1 MVSMLSQ
8 LELCSMDR
16 MTRQELMA
24 AIRARGD
31 IMPTDLLGQLEE
43 QPTRQLQLLLLLADC
58 SRCRGT
64 YGRIPPRP
72 TVPVC

>member
-16 MTRQELMA
+16 MTRQELIA

-43 QPTRQLQLLLLLADC
+43 QPTRQLQLLLLAGRLIQVLRHVRKETAP
-58 SRCRGT
+58 T
-64 YGRIPPRP
+64 YR
-72 TVPVC
+72 PVC